1 MENIN
6 GDSVDGAKI
15 VCGELGF
22 SQPVRTLGEGI
33 FSYEELGIKEYGLDR
48 KAQLFGDIV
57 STILDSEAFNDRI
70 EQRSDDGGI
79 LLVNYT
85 EDLLREL
92 KDVMHMYHDV
102 IITTEDLSKGVIKA
116 IANSGTDLVISKNVK
131 VNTDEGRSVLV
142 DPRLLSLKDAS
153 TGKLA
158 LSYDIV
164 ETKPE
169 KPLSMSEIIDKF
181 ASIDSV
187 IKQLMSEI
195 HGNETTEPEP
205 ETSTV
210 VSPEADGN
218 ATPDSDSTTET
229 ETSTVVSPESV
240 TLTATAAGTGTST
253 EISPESTT
261 LTATTT
267 ETETETSAQPDGD
280 ATPDSGVAGES
291 TSEAD
296 PSSETGGEDSTTTPD
311 NQE

>member
-15 VCGELGF
+15 VCGDLGF

-187 IKQLMSEI
+187 IKQLTSEI
-195 HGNETTEPEP
+195 H
-205 ETSTV
+205 
-210 VSPEADGN
+210 
-218 ATPDSDSTTET
+218 SDSTTET
-229 ETSTVVSPESV
+229 KTSTVVSPESV

-280 ATPDSGVAGES
+280 ATPDSGAAGES

>member
-1 MENIN
+1 LENIN

-15 VCGELGF
+15 VCGDLGF

-187 IKQLMSEI
+187 IKQLTSEI
-195 HGNETTEPEP
+195 H
-205 ETSTV
+205 
-210 VSPEADGN
+210 
-218 ATPDSDSTTET
+218 SDSTTET
-229 ETSTVVSPESV
+229 KTSTVVSPESV
-240 TLTATAAGTGTST
+240 TLTATATEAGTGTST

>member
-15 VCGELGF
+15 VCGDLGF

-181 ASIDSV
+181 ASIDSL
-187 IKQLMSEI
+187 IKQLISEI
-195 HGNETTEPEP
+195 HG
-205 ETSTV
+205 
-210 VSPEADGN
+210 
-218 ATPDSDSTTET
+218 DSTTET
-229 ETSTVVSPESV
+229 TTSTVVSPESV
-240 TLTATAAGTGTST
+240 TLTATAAETGTST

-261 LTATTT
+261 FTATTA

-291 TSEAD
+291 TSEAA
-296 PSSETGGEDSTTTPD
+296 PSSETGGEDNTTAPD
-311 NQE
+311 SQE

>member
-15 VCGELGF
+15 VCGDLGF

-187 IKQLMSEI
+187 IKQLTSEI
-195 HGNETTEPEP
+195 H
-205 ETSTV
+205 
-210 VSPEADGN
+210 
-218 ATPDSDSTTET
+218 SDSTTET
-229 ETSTVVSPESV
+229 KTSTVVSPESV
-240 TLTATAAGTGTST
+240 TLTATATEAGTGTST

>member
-6 GDSVDGAKI
+6 GDSVDGTKI

-164 ETKPE
+164 ETKPVE
-169 KPLSMSEIIDKF
+169 TRSLFEIDDKVSTLEYEVKKLSSEIL
-181 ASIDSV
+181 
-187 IKQLMSEI
+187 QLMAEV
-195 HGNETTEPEP
+195 HGKPE
-205 ETSTV
+205 
-210 VSPEADGN
+210 
-218 ATPDSDSTTET
+218 TET
-229 ETSTVVSPESV
+229 ETETETVTTPESV
-240 TLTATAAGTGTST
+240 TLTATATATETGTETRT

-261 LTATTT
+261 FTATTT

>member
-6 GDSVDGAKI
+6 GDTVNSTKI
-15 VCGELGF
+15 VCGDLGF

-33 FSYEELGIKEYGLDR
+33 FSHEELGIDEYKVNR
-48 KAQLFGDIV
+48 NARLFEDLV
-57 STILDSEAFNDRI
+57 DTILDSEAFNDRI

-164 ETKPE
+164 ETKPVE
-169 KPLSMSEIIDKF
+169 TRSLFEIDDKVSELEYEVKKLSSEIL
-181 ASIDSV
+181 
-187 IKQLMSEI
+187 QLMAEVHGKSE
-195 HGNETTEPEP
+195 
-205 ETSTV
+205 
-210 VSPEADGN
+210 
-218 ATPDSDSTTET
+218 TET
-229 ETSTVVSPESV
+229 ETETVTNPESV
-240 TLTATAAGTGTST
+240 TLTATETGTETRT

-261 LTATTT
+261 FTATTT
-267 ETETETSAQPDGD
+267 ETETETSSQPDGD
-280 ATPDSGVAGES
+280 ATPDSGVSGES

>member
-164 ETKPE
+164 ESKPE
-169 KPLSMSEIIDKF
+169 KSLSMSEIIDKF

-187 IKQLMSEI
+187 IKQLTSEI
-195 HGNETTEPEP
+195 H
-205 ETSTV
+205 
-210 VSPEADGN
+210 
-218 ATPDSDSTTET
+218 SDSTTET

-240 TLTATAAGTGTST
+240 TLTATATGTGTST

-261 LTATTT
+261 FTATTT
-267 ETETETSAQPDGD
+267 ETETETSSQTDGT
-280 ATPDSGVAGES
+280 ATPDSGVASES
-291 TSEAD
+291 TSEAG
-296 PSSETGGEDSTTTPD
+296 PSSETGGEDSSTAPD
-311 NQE
+311 SQE

>member
-1 MENIN
+1 LENIN

-15 VCGELGF
+15 VCGDLGF

-187 IKQLMSEI
+187 IKQLTSEI
-195 HGNETTEPEP
+195 H
-205 ETSTV
+205 
-210 VSPEADGN
+210 
-218 ATPDSDSTTET
+218 SDSTTET
-229 ETSTVVSPESV
+229 KTSTVVSPESV

-261 LTATTT
+261 LTATTTT

-296 PSSETGGEDSTTTPD
+296 PSSETGGEDSSTTPD

>member
-1 MENIN
+1 LENIN

-15 VCGELGF
+15 VCGDLGF

-187 IKQLMSEI
+187 IKQLTSEI
-195 HGNETTEPEP
+195 H
-205 ETSTV
+205 
-210 VSPEADGN
+210 
-218 ATPDSDSTTET
+218 SDSTTET
-229 ETSTVVSPESV
+229 KTSTVVSPESV

>member
-1 MENIN
+1 LENIN

-15 VCGELGF
+15 VCGDLGF

-153 TGKLA
+153 TGKFA

-187 IKQLMSEI
+187 IKQLTSEI
-195 HGNETTEPEP
+195 H
-205 ETSTV
+205 
-210 VSPEADGN
+210 
-218 ATPDSDSTTET
+218 SDSTTET
-229 ETSTVVSPESV
+229 KTSTVVSPESV

-261 LTATTT
+261 LTATT
-267 ETETETSAQPDGD
+267 TETETSAQPDGD

>member
-1 MENIN
+1 MEKIN

-164 ETKPE
+164 ETKPVE
-169 KPLSMSEIIDKF
+169 TRSLFEIDDKVSTLEYEVKKLSSEIL
-181 ASIDSV
+181 
-187 IKQLMSEI
+187 QLMSEI
-195 HGNETTEPEP
+195 HGNETTKPEPEP
-205 ETSTV
+205 
-210 VSPEADGN
+210 
-218 ATPDSDSTTET
+218 ET

-240 TLTATAAGTGTST
+240 TLTATATETGTETST

-261 LTATTT
+261 FTATTT

>member
-6 GDSVDGAKI
+6 GDCVDGAKI
-15 VCGELGF
+15 VCGDLGF

-57 STILDSEAFNDRI
+57 STILDSESFNDRI

-158 LSYDIV
+158 ISYDIV
-164 ETKPE
+164 ETKPVE
-169 KPLSMSEIIDKF
+169 TRSLFEIDDKVSTLEYEVKKLSSEIL
-181 ASIDSV
+181 
-187 IKQLMSEI
+187 QLMAEV
-195 HGNETTEPEP
+195 HGK
-205 ETSTV
+205 SK
-210 VSPEADGN
+210 
-218 ATPDSDSTTET
+218 TET
-229 ETSTVVSPESV
+229 ETVTTPESV
-240 TLTATAAGTGTST
+240 TLTATATETGTETRT

-261 LTATTT
+261 FTATTT

-280 ATPDSGVAGES
+280 ATPDSGAAGES
-291 TSEAD
+291 TSEAG
-296 PSSETGGEDSTTTPD
+296 PSSETDGEDSTATPD

>member
-15 VCGELGF
+15 VCGDLGF

-187 IKQLMSEI
+187 IKQLTSEI
-195 HGNETTEPEP
+195 H
-205 ETSTV
+205 
-210 VSPEADGN
+210 
-218 ATPDSDSTTET
+218 SDSTTET
-229 ETSTVVSPESV
+229 KTSTVVSPESV

-261 LTATTT
+261 LTATT
-267 ETETETSAQPDGD
+267 TETETSAQPDGD

>member
-15 VCGELGF
+15 VCGDLGF

-187 IKQLMSEI
+187 IKQLTSEI
-195 HGNETTEPEP
+195 H
-205 ETSTV
+205 
-210 VSPEADGN
+210 
-218 ATPDSDSTTET
+218 SDSTTET
-229 ETSTVVSPESV
+229 KTSTVVSPESV

>member
-1 MENIN
+1 LENIN

-15 VCGELGF
+15 VCGDLGF

-153 TGKLA
+153 KGNLA

-164 ETKPE
+164 EAKPE

-187 IKQLMSEI
+187 IKQLTSEI
-195 HGNETTEPEP
+195 H
-205 ETSTV
+205 
-210 VSPEADGN
+210 
-218 ATPDSDSTTET
+218 SDSTTET
-229 ETSTVVSPESV
+229 KTSTVVSPESV
-240 TLTATAAGTGTST
+240 TLTATATEAGTGTST

>member
-1 MENIN
+1 LENIN

-15 VCGELGF
+15 VCGDLGF

-187 IKQLMSEI
+187 IKQLTSEI
-195 HGNETTEPEP
+195 H
-205 ETSTV
+205 
-210 VSPEADGN
+210 
-218 ATPDSDSTTET
+218 SDSTTET
-229 ETSTVVSPESV
+229 KTSTVVSPESV

-261 LTATTT
+261 LTATT
-267 ETETETSAQPDGD
+267 TETETSAQPDGD

>member
-33 FSYEELGIKEYGLDR
+33 FSCEELGIKEYGLDR

-116 IANSGTDLVISKNVK
+116 IANSGTDLVIGKNVK

-153 TGKLA
+153 TGNLA
-158 LSYDIV
+158 LSYDVV
-164 ETKPE
+164 ETKPVE
-169 KPLSMSEIIDKF
+169 TRSLFEIDDKVSTLEYEVKKL
-181 ASIDSV
+181 A
-187 IKQLMSEI
+187 SEI
-195 HGNETTEPEP
+195 HGN
-205 ETSTV
+205 
-210 VSPEADGN
+210 
-218 ATPDSDSTTET
+218 
-229 ETSTVVSPESV
+229 
-240 TLTATAAGTGTST
+240 
-253 EISPESTT
+253 
-261 LTATTT
+261 
-267 ETETETSAQPDGD
+267 
-280 ATPDSGVAGES
+280 
-291 TSEAD
+291 
-296 PSSETGGEDSTTTPD
+296 
-311 NQE
+311 